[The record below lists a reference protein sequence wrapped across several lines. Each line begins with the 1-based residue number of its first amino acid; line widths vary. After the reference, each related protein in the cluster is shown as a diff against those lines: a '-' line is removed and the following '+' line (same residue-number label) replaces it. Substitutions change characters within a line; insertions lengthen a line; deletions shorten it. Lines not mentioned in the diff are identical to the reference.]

1 MAEEKIHLMEQIIQS
16 SLEKST
22 SYTTFRNVVSDLL
35 AAGKSTGPNQSDAL
49 LNYSMLNDKRMARL
63 DKKIKLSNSTIERL
77 SKVNKE
83 QTWLLITE
91 GWCGDAAH
99 ILPVMNKMSNENE
112 HIKLKVV
119 LRDENVALMNE
130 FLTNGSMSIPKLV
143 VLDKDANVISSWGPR
158 PSIATKMV
166 TDYKEKHGS
175 LDPDFKK
182 DLQLWYNKD
191 KGVNIQ
197 EDLLAFLEQ

>member
-1 MAEEKIHLMEQIIQS
+1 MKDIIKE
-16 SLEKST
+16 SLSKST
-22 SYTTFRNVVSDLL
+22 SYTTFRNLVSNLL
-35 AAGKSTGPNQSDAL
+35 EEGKSTGPNQSGAL

-63 DKKIKLSNSTIERL
+63 DKKIKLSDTTIERL
-77 SKVNKE
+77 NKIKKE

-99 ILPVMNKMSNENE
+99 ILPVMNKMSSENTN
-112 HIKLKVV
+112 INLKVV
-119 LRDENVALMNE
+119 LRDENPALMNQ

-143 VLDKDANVISSWGPR
+143 VLDNENSVVSSWGPR

-166 TDYKEKHGS
+166 NDYKEKNGS

-182 DLQLWYNKD
+182 DLQMWYNKN
-191 KGVNIQ
+191 KGENIQ